1 MNGGSLQD
9 LGQTSYHLGQIAGQ
23 LAVAYSQVERS
34 GVEIDSLVARIGHLA
49 TGLISPSTVA
59 ERLGWVLGTRDGSLA
74 RTIAKRIERAREQ
87 LGTSIDRSEG
97 RRSPSCVVELG
108 SQVDCE
114 SKTPHDNVESIVF
127 DS

>member
-1 MNGGSLQD
+1 M
-9 LGQTSYHLGQIAGQ
+9 
-23 LAVAYSQVERS
+23 ERS

-87 LGTSIDRSEG
+87 LGTSIDRSEVAFAELLG
-97 RRSPSCVVELG
+97 RLG

-114 SKTPHDNVESIVF
+114 SKRHMPMLSIVF